1 MTVECG
7 VAAKL
12 AALNARFYQQQAQS
26 FSDTRHASW
35 AGWDRSLD
43 VASFDEAP
51 CSVLDVACGNMRF
64 ARYLSKR
71 FDGARISYTG
81 VDNCPALA
89 CAANASV
96 LDGIPDTIACN
107 FVERDLVSA
116 LIADEALGLCAADL
130 VVCSGFMHHVPGDAR
145 RKRLLQELLAAVN
158 PGGVLIVSF
167 WRFAGVPSIAAA
179 AAELTPCA
187 LADMGIKA
195 SQLEEGD
202 FILGWQNKPDARRYC
217 HSFTCDE
224 VKKLAAKAMQEQ
236 DARFESGFIEA
247 DGRNGKLNCYLVAR
261 RLA

>member
-1 MTVECG
+1 MTVECD

-26 FSDTRHASW
+26 FSDTRRASW

-43 VASFDEAP
+43 AAGLDEAP

-64 ARYLSKR
+64 AHYLATR
-71 FDGARISYTG
+71 FDGAQISYIG
-81 VDNCPALA
+81 VDNCPELVD
-89 CAANASV
+89 AASTDV
-96 LDGIPDTIACN
+96 LGGVSDTIACN

-116 LIADEALGLCAADL
+116 LIADEPLGLCAADL

-145 RKRLLQELLAAVN
+145 RKRLLQELLAVVS

-167 WRFAGVPSIAAA
+167 WCFMSVPSIAAA
-179 AAELTPCA
+179 ACELTPGA
-187 LADMGIKA
+187 LADIGVKPA
-195 SQLEEGD
+195 QLEEGD

-224 VKKLAAKAMQEQ
+224 VKTLAKKAMQGQ
-236 DARFESGFIEA
+236 DARFESSFIEA
-247 DGRNGKLNCYLVAR
+247 DGRNGKLNCYLVAK